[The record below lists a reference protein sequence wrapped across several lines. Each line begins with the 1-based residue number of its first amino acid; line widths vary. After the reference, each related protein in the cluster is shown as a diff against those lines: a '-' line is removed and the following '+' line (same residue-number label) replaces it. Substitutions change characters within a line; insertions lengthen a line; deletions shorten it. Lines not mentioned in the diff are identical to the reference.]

1 MLRAKILKADNI
13 RIDTCKKW
21 DEYSKKESYWNA
33 RNQKHHTYINNPFQQ
48 LIRRLKIAEERI
60 NELKDRVIETSQIKS
75 FPNVRGKKMNQ
86 KITKPSIQ
94 VLWKNVKGV
103 TYTINITGILEGRK
117 EKKHKGGKILQV
129 LRK

>member
-1 MLRAKILKADNI
+1 MEKKQLSDSDVTEWLKLSDRKFKIIMIYMLRAKILKADNI

-60 NELKDRVIETSQIKS
+60 NELKDRVIETFQIKN
-75 FPNVRGKKMNQ
+75 FPNVRGKKW
-86 KITKPSIQ
+86 TK
-94 VLWKNVKGV
+94 K
-103 TYTINITGILEGRK
+103 
-117 EKKHKGGKILQV
+117 
-129 LRK
+129 